1 MEQVKDLTIEEIE
14 VLCRLYNE
22 CRLSVLEETEL
33 EYVLHCTTLSTDLIN
48 ETKSLM
54 GISRQVTFP
63 KTLVRPKNAAQRKVA
78 RWTLGIAASVA
89 IILVG
94 RFSLSERHGA
104 ATAQDESYYVAY
116 VEGSRADEE
125 TAREMAESEA
135 AKVAEFMQFVENQ
148 KATERDKVRQFIN
161 QRKK

>member
-14 VLCRLYNE
+14 ALCRLYNE

-63 KTLVRPKNAAQRKVA
+63 KHWCGQR
-78 RWTLGIAASVA
+78 
-89 IILVG
+89 
-94 RFSLSERHGA
+94 
-104 ATAQDESYYVAY
+104 
-116 VEGSRADEE
+116 
-125 TAREMAESEA
+125 
-135 AKVAEFMQFVENQ
+135 MQPNG
-148 KATERDKVRQFIN
+148 KLPAGHWA
-161 QRKK
+161 